1 MKILYTGS
9 CRVGSLTEARRLA
22 LLSLGHE
29 VVTVDRSIYLDSG
42 PAWLRKVKL
51 HLHLGPGMAEYN
63 SILCEKVNA
72 FNPDLIY
79 IDHGLSLWPET
90 IRQLAKHSARLV
102 HFTSEYF
109 KVNEYTYRHFYKVV
123 DQFDAHVITNSLV
136 IPKLREMKARKIILS
151 EFAYDP
157 LLHLPP
163 VWKPGEE
170 KQYSNDVI
178 FIGHWEPAT
187 EKIIAHLRGEGIHVC
202 VRGPGWHKA
211 KRLEDRMSIRP
222 VFGEDYVKL
231 IAGAK
236 IGLGILSK
244 WNKNQSM
251 SRTFEIPAIGSF
263 LLAERTD
270 EHCSYFEEGKEAEYF
285 SSFDEIVEKS
295 KFYLNNEL
303 RRKEIAIAGWQR
315 CLRSGY
321 RHEDRM
327 QKILDDIFD
336 EFSEGN

>member
-1 MKILYTGS
+1 M
-9 CRVGSLTEARRLA
+9 A

-29 VVTVDRSIYLDSG
+29 VETVDRSVFLDTG
-42 PAWLRKVKL
+42 PAWLRSVKL
-51 HLHLGPGMAEYN
+51 HLHLGPGMADYN
-63 SILCEKVNA
+63 AILCEKAEA

-90 IRQLAKHSARLV
+90 IRQLAKHPAQLV

-123 DQFDAHVITNSLV
+123 DQFDAHVITNRLV
-136 IPKLREMKARKIILS
+136 IPKLMEKNARKIILS

-163 VWKPGEE
+163 VWLPDEE
-170 KQYSNDVI
+170 KQFASDVI
-178 FIGHWEPAT
+178 FIGHWEPTT
-187 EKIIAHLRGEGIHVC
+187 ERIIAHLRGAGIRVC

-211 KRLEDRMSIRP
+211 KSLTDRMGILP
-222 VFGEDYVKL
+222 VFGEDYAKL

-251 SRTFEIPAIGSF
+251 SRTFEIPAIGCF

-285 SSFDEIVEKS
+285 SSFEELVEKS
-295 KFYLNNEL
+295 RFYLDNER
-303 RRKEIAIAGWQR
+303 RRKEVAFAGRQR
-315 CLRSGY
+315 CLHSGY

-327 QKILDDIFD
+327 QKILEEIFV
-336 EFSEGN
+336 ESSRGI

>member
-1 MKILYTGS
+1 M
-9 CRVGSLTEARRLA
+9 A

-29 VVTVDRSIYLDSG
+29 VETVDRSVFLDTG

-51 HLHLGPGMAEYN
+51 HLHIGPGMAEYN
-63 SILCEKVNA
+63 SILCQKAGA
-72 FNPDLIY
+72 FHPDLIY

-90 IRQLAKHSARLV
+90 IRQLAKHSAKLV

-123 DQFDAHVITNSLV
+123 DQFDAHVITNRLV
-136 IPKLREMKARKIILS
+136 IPKLREKKARKIILS

-163 VWKPGEE
+163 VWNLDEE
-170 KQYSNDVI
+170 KQFSNDII

-187 EKIIAHLRGEGIHVC
+187 EKIIAHLRGEGIRVC
-202 VRGPGWHKA
+202 VRGPGWYNA
-211 KRLEDRMSIRP
+211 KSLRDRMSIRP

-251 SRTFEIPAIGSF
+251 SRTFEIPAIGGF

-285 SSFDEIVEKS
+285 ASLDELVDKT
-295 KFYLNNEL
+295 KFYLEND
-303 RRKEIAIAGWQR
+303 RIRKEVAFAGRQR
-315 CLRSGY
+315 CLHSGY

-327 QKILDDIFD
+327 QKILDDIFVVSSG
-336 EFSEGN
+336 EN